1 MKMSRT
7 TIILC
12 CLAYV
17 VMPIDLIPEFPL
29 GPLGLA
35 DDLVV
40 GLIGLRKLFQGEP
53 STRAD
58 DRGPRRATDLSATQ
72 G

>member
-1 MKMSRT
+1 MKLNRT
-7 TIILC
+7 TIMII

-17 VMPIDLIPEFPL
+17 LSPIDLIPEFPL

-53 STRAD
+53 ADRAN
-58 DRGPRRATDLSATQ
+58 DRGPRQATDLSTSR